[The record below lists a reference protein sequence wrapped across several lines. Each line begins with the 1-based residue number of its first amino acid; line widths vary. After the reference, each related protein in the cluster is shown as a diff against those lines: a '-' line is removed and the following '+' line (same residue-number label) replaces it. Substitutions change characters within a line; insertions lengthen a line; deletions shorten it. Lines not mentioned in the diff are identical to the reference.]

1 MSAYRLSPCAGMFP
15 SDLHRMGASVNVR
28 GHILYTP
35 RAAESLQSLG
45 HSMVRDLDRIQ
56 RPAGHLEE
64 ADLESERQPI
74 QHGPPVSYEVR
85 FPLALQTH
93 TERARQASH
102 SDLQLASRERGI
114 LELAR

>member
-1 MSAYRLSPCAGMFP
+1 MSACRLSPCALSP
-15 SDLHRMGASVNVR
+15 SDSLRMGTPVNVR

-74 QHGPPVSYEVR
+74 QHGPPVSYEAV
-85 FPLALQTH
+85 PLGAPDD